1 MAAKDPGL
9 KANELIVSSGGDVT
23 SISFIGLYDCIVV
36 VADPNRVFVPI
47 CPNIFQNVRTTNLKI
62 SQLSITTMKWLK
74 LATPLQT
81 DDNNRQSERQ
91 CLFYHLLCIPFFK
104 TITQHKNHE
113 HFLASALIELYKLKT

>member
-9 KANELIVSSGGDVT
+9 KANELMVSSGGDVT

-62 SQLSITTMKWLK
+62 SQLSITVMKWLK

-81 DDNNRQSERQ
+81 DDNRLKVSGSV
-91 CLFYHLLCIPFFK
+91 CFITYFAFFSSK
-104 TITQHKNHE
+104 Q
-113 HFLASALIELYKLKT
+113 